1 MNKSMLKKY
10 ARLIVRVGANV
21 QRGNRVVVYA
31 GVEQADLATEVVKD
45 AYRCGA
51 SHVAVEWSHDEI
63 TRLHYTH
70 RMTDVMAE
78 VARWEKEKAKDMA
91 ERLPCR
97 IFLDSSDPD
106 LLRGISQEK
115 IRAVQA
121 ARVKVFKPYR
131 DQMDN
136 RHAWTIAA
144 VPSKAWAKKIFP
156 DLTPGAA
163 VEKLWDAIL
172 KSVHVTADTDPVAEW
187 KKINEA
193 FRAKCDWLNKNSF
206 TAMEYTSSNGTNFIA
221 GLIPGVQWM
230 GGGEEFLNGH
240 FFNPNLPTEEIF
252 TSPKAG
258 AASGKLVSTK
268 PLSYNGQLIENFSIT
283 FEQGKAVSWEAEK
296 GQAMLDQ
303 MLSMDEGAKMLG
315 ELALV
320 PKTSPINQSGI
331 LFYNTLFDENASCHV
346 ALGSG
351 FTNLYP
357 GFDKMTRKELT
368 DRGIN
373 DSFIHVDFMIGAD
386 DMTITGIRGD
396 GTRVKVFENGDWAP
410 SMLAELQ

>member
-1 MNKSMLKKY
+1 MNKTMLKKY

-21 QRGNRVVVYA
+21 PRGSRVVVYA
-31 GVEQADLATEVVKD
+31 DVEQSELATEVVRD
-45 AYRCGA
+45 AYRAGA
-51 SHVAVEWSHDEI
+51 SHVAVEWSHGEI
-63 TRLHYTH
+63 TRMHYTH
-70 RMTDVMAE
+70 RMTDVMTE
-78 VARWEKEKAKDMA
+78 IPRWEKEKMKDLA

-97 IFLDSSDPD
+97 IFIESSDPD

-115 IRAVQA
+115 IRAVQS
-121 ARVKVFKPYR
+121 ARAKVFKPYR

-144 VPSKAWAKKIFP
+144 APSKAWAKKIFP
-156 DLTPGAA
+156 DLTAGKA
-163 VEKLWDAIL
+163 VDKLWDAIL
-172 KSVHVTADTDPVAEW
+172 KSVHVTADTDPVKEW
-187 KKINEA
+187 QKINDA
-193 FRAKCDWLNKNSF
+193 FRAKCRWLNDNAF
-206 TAMEYTSSNGTNFIA
+206 TAMEYSSSNGTNFFV
-221 GLIPGVQWM
+221 GLIPGVQWL

-252 TSPKAG
+252 TTPKAG

-283 FEQGKAVSWEAEK
+283 FEQGKAVSWTAER

-303 MLSMDEGAKMLG
+303 LLGMDEGAKMLG

-357 GFDKMTRKELT
+357 GFDKLTRAELT
-368 DRGIN
+368 ARGIN
-373 DSFIHVDFMIGAD
+373 DSLIHVDFMIGAD
-386 DMTITGIRGD
+386 DLSVTGIRGD
-396 GTRVKVFENGDWAP
+396 GTRVKVFEQGDWAP
-410 SMLAELQ
+410 SMLEEL

>member
-1 MNKSMLKKY
+1 MNKTMLKKY

-31 GVEQADLATEVVKD
+31 DVEHADLAKEVVKD

-51 SHVAVEWSHDEI
+51 EHVAVEWSHDEI

-70 RMTDVMAE
+70 RMTDVMTE
-78 VARWEKEKAKDMA
+78 IPRWEKEKMKDMA

-97 IFLDSSDPD
+97 IYIDSSDPD

-115 IRAVQA
+115 IRAVQS
-121 ARVKVFKPYR
+121 ARIKAFKPYR

-144 VPSKAWAKKIFP
+144 APSKAWAKKIFP

-172 KSVHVTADTDPVAEW
+172 KSVHVSADTDPVKEW
-187 KKINEA
+187 NAINEA
-193 FRAKCDWLNKNSF
+193 FRAKCDWLNKNAF

-221 GLIPGVQWM
+221 GLIPGVQWL

-258 AASGKLVSTK
+258 AASGTLVSTK

-283 FEQGKAVSWEAEK
+283 FEQGKAVSWKAEK
-296 GQAMLDQ
+296 GQGMLDQ
-303 MLSMDEGAKMLG
+303 ILGMDEGAKMLG

-331 LFYNTLFDENASCHV
+331 LFYNTLFDENAACHV
-346 ALGSG
+346 ALGFG

-357 GFDKMTRKELT
+357 GFENFTREELT
-368 DRGIN
+368 ARGIN
-373 DSFIHVDFMIGAD
+373 ESLIHVDFMIGAD
-386 DMTITGIRGD
+386 DLTVTGIRGD
-396 GTRVKVFENGDWAP
+396 GTRVPVFENGDWAP
-410 SMLAELQ
+410 SVLSDL

>member
-1 MNKSMLKKY
+1 MNKTMLKKY

-21 QRGNRVVVYA
+21 QRGSRVVIFSD
-31 GVEQADLATEVVKD
+31 VERADLAEEVVRD

-63 TRLHYTH
+63 SRLHYTH
-70 RMTDVMAE
+70 RMTDVMTE
-78 VARWEKEKAKDMA
+78 IPRWEKEKMKDMA

-97 IFLDSSDPD
+97 IYLDSSDPD

-115 IRAVQA
+115 IRAVQS
-121 ARVKVFKPYR
+121 ARIKAFKPYR
-131 DQMDN
+131 DQMEN

-144 VPSKAWAKKIFP
+144 APSKAWAKKIFP
-156 DLTPGAA
+156 ELSAGAA

-172 KSVHVTADTDPVAEW
+172 KSVHVSADTDPVKEW
-187 KKINEA
+187 EAINEA
-193 FRAKCDWLNKNSF
+193 FRAKCDWLNKNAF
-206 TAMEYTSSNGTNFIA
+206 TAMEYVSSNGTNFIA
-221 GLIPGVQWM
+221 GLIPGVQWL

-283 FEQGKAVSWEAEK
+283 FDQGKAVSWEAEK

-303 MLSMDEGAKMLG
+303 LLGMDEGATMLG

-320 PKTSPINQSGI
+320 SKNSPINRSGI
-331 LFYNTLFDENASCHV
+331 LFYNTLFDENAACHV
-346 ALGSG
+346 ALGFG

-357 GFDKMTRKELT
+357 GFENMTREELT
-368 DRGIN
+368 ARGIN
-373 DSFIHVDFMIGAD
+373 ESMIHVDFMIGAD
-386 DMTITGIRGD
+386 DLKITGIRGD
-396 GTRVKVFENGDWAP
+396 GTRVPVFENGDWAP
-410 SMLAELQ
+410 SMLAEL